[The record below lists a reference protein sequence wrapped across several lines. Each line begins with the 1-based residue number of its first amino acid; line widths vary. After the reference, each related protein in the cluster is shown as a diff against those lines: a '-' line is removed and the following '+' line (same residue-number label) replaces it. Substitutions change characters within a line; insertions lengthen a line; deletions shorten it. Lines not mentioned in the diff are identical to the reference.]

1 VFDKFVRL
9 RRDRDVP
16 GGTGLGLAIAK
27 TLVELH
33 SGRIWVEDASRGS
46 QFLVAIPYEA
56 VPPEAGR
63 VG

>member
-33 SGRIWVEDASRGS
+33 SGRIWVEDAPRGS
-46 QFLVAIPYEA
+46 RFLVAIPYEA
-56 VPPEAGR
+56 VPPEAGS